1 MPICT
6 VPDWPSLFDQ
16 LKRRGIRAADGHVEA
31 VAGGDIAAAWR
42 LRTPEGAVFLKTL
55 PAAEADLLA
64 SECAGLEALA
74 SARVIRVPE
83 VLAEGATGSDAW
95 LALEWLE
102 LEPLGSRAAAKLGE
116 ALAELHRVRSSE
128 HGWHRDNYIGRTPQ
142 PNSPGDDWPAFFRA
156 HRLQHQLGLAR
167 TRGFGGALLSEGL
180 KLCERLPA
188 LFAAYRPEPSL
199 LHGDL
204 WAGNAGEVAGEPV
217 IFDPA
222 VYYGDRES
230 DIAMTRLF
238 GGYPRGFYSEYRRA
252 WPLDDGYERRED
264 LYQLY
269 HILNHLNLFGGGY
282 LRQAERLI
290 ARLLAAL

>member
-1 MPICT
+1 M
-6 VPDWPSLFDQ
+6 PDWPSLLDQ
-16 LKRRGIRAADGHVEA
+16 LKRDGIRAVEHSVEA
-31 VAGGDIAAAWR
+31 VGGGDIASAWR
-42 LRTPEGAVFLKTL
+42 LETAAGAVFLKTL
-55 PAAEADLLA
+55 PAAEADLLT

-74 SARVIRVPE
+74 FAKAIRVPE
-83 VLAEGATGSDAW
+83 VRAQGATASDAW
-95 LALEWLE
+95 LALEWLD

-116 ALAELHRVRSSE
+116 AFAALHRVHDDH

-142 PNSPGDDWPAFFRA
+142 PNPPVEDWPAFFRT
-156 HRLQHQLGLAR
+156 HRLQHQLELAR
-167 TRGFGGALLSEGL
+167 ARGFEGTLISEGY

-188 LFAAYRPEPSL
+188 LFESYRPEPSL

-204 WAGNAGEVAGEPV
+204 WAGNAGEVHGEPV
-217 IFDPA
+217 VFDPA

-269 HILNHLNLFGGGY
+269 HILNHLNLFGGAY
-282 LRQAERLI
+282 LGQAQRLI

>member
-1 MPICT
+1 M
-6 VPDWPSLFDQ
+6 PDWPSLFDQ
-16 LKRRGIRAADGHVEA
+16 LESSGIRAVGRHGEA

-42 LRTPEGAVFLKTL
+42 LETERGRVFLKTL

-64 SECAGLEALA
+64 SECAGLEELA
-74 SARVIRVPE
+74 SANVVRVPA
-83 VLAEGATGSDAW
+83 VLAQGATGSDAW
-95 LALEWLE
+95 LALEWLN

-116 ALAELHRVRSSE
+116 ALAELHRVRNPR

-142 PNSPGDDWPAFFRA
+142 PNPPGDDWPAFFRE
-156 HRLQHQLGLAR
+156 HRLQHQLELAR
-167 TRGFGGALLSEGL
+167 TRGFGSALMREGL
-180 KLCERLPA
+180 KLCERLPG
-188 LFAAYRPEPSL
+188 LFETYRPEPSL

-204 WAGNAGEVAGEPV
+204 WGGNAGEVRGEPV
-217 IFDPA
+217 VFDPA

-238 GGYPRGFYSEYRRA
+238 GGYPSGFYSEYRRA

-264 LYQLY
+264 LYKLY

-282 LRQAERLI
+282 LAQAERAI